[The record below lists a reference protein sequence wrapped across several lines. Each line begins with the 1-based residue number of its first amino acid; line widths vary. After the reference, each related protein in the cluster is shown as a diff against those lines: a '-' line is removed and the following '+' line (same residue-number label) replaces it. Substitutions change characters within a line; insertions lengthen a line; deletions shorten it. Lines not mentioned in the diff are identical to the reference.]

1 VILSKAAPYRRLFA
15 AQSHVFTEDIV
26 LERFIITLAYLH
38 QVKSAASNMN
48 KKIKFAIIGCGKVSP
63 KHAESLKSIPSAE
76 LTAVCDK
83 NEDRAKSFAKKY
95 NCRHYADYNEL
106 LKKEKDADCVIVC
119 TPHAHHAEITI
130 SSANAGKHVV
140 TEKPMAMN
148 LEEADKMIAACK
160 KNNVKLFVVKQ
171 NRYNEPIKRLK
182 DAINQGRF
190 GKIFYGNTTVYWSRP
205 QEYYD
210 EDPWRG
216 TKADGG
222 VLMNQASH
230 HVDMLRWL
238 MGDVESIKA
247 TTGTLT
253 HKIESED
260 TGLVILKF
268 RNGALGTIV
277 ATTCVFP
284 HNLEGSVTI
293 MGTKGTVKVGG
304 VALNKIDIWNF
315 EDWNNDDEAIK
326 TSQNP
331 PNVHAFGHLEYLKE
345 VVESIENDTPPKV
358 DGVEG
363 RKTLELINNI
373 YKSAK
378 FNKEIC
384 L

>member
-1 VILSKAAPYRRLFA
+1 
-15 AQSHVFTEDIV
+15 
-26 LERFIITLAYLH
+26 
-38 QVKSAASNMN
+38 MN
-48 KKIKFAIIGCGKVSP
+48 KKVRFAIIGCGKVAP
-63 KHAESLKSIPSAE
+63 KHAESIKSIAHAE
-76 LTAVCDK
+76 LAAVCDK
-83 NEDRAKSFAKKY
+83 NEDRAKSFAEKY
-95 NCRHYADYNEL
+95 GCKYYVDYRGL
-106 LKKEKDADCVIVC
+106 LKQEKDIDCVSIC

-130 SSANAGKHVV
+130 NSANAGKHVV

-182 DAINQGRF
+182 DAIDKGRF

-210 EDPWRG
+210 SEPWLG

-230 HVDMLRWL
+230 HIDILRWL
-238 MGDVESIKA
+238 MGGVKAIKA

-253 HKIESED
+253 HKIESDD

-284 HNLEGSVTI
+284 HNLEGSVTV

-304 VALNKIDIWNF
+304 GALNKMDIWNF
-315 EDWNNDDEAIK
+315 KEWNNDDETIK
-326 TSQNP
+326 TSRNPQNTY
-331 PNVHAFGHLEYLKE
+331 AFGHLEYLKE
-345 VVESIENDTPPKV
+345 VVESIEGDIPPKV
-358 DGVEG
+358 DGEEG
-363 RKTLELINNI
+363 RRTLELITRI
-373 YKSAK
+373 YESAK
-378 FNKEIC
+378 LNKEIE

>member
-1 VILSKAAPYRRLFA
+1 
-15 AQSHVFTEDIV
+15 
-26 LERFIITLAYLH
+26 
-38 QVKSAASNMN
+38 MG
-48 KKIKFAIIGCGKVSP
+48 KKVKFAIIGCGRVAP
-63 KHAESLKSIPSAE
+63 KHAESLKKIAHVE
-76 LTAVCDK
+76 LTVVCDK
-83 NEDRAKSFAKKY
+83 NEDRAKSFAEKY
-95 NCRHYADYNEL
+95 DCRYYTDYKEL
-106 LKKEKDADCVIVC
+106 LKKEKDVDCISVC
-119 TPHAHHAEITI
+119 TPHAYHAEITI
-130 SSANAGKHVV
+130 NSANAGKHVV

-171 NRYNEPIKRLK
+171 NRYNKPIKKLK
-182 DAINQGRF
+182 EAIDKGRF

-210 EDPWRG
+210 QEPWLG

-230 HVDMLRWL
+230 HIDMIRWL

-268 RNGALGTIV
+268 RNGSFGTIV

-304 VALNKIDIWNF
+304 VALNKMDIWNF
-315 EDWNNDDEAIK
+315 EDWNNDDEIIK
-326 TSQNP
+326 TSHNP
-331 PNVHAFGHLEYLKE
+331 PKVYAFGHLEFLKE
-345 VVESIENDTPPKV
+345 VVESIEKNVPPKV
-358 DGVEG
+358 DGEEG
-363 RKTLELINNI
+363 RKTLELITNI

-378 FNKEIC
+378 FNKEIK